1 MFEHL
6 SIKMKKMKFFNWT
19 NIRLMLMIA
28 VVIFLY
34 SFTSYR
40 NEHRKIR
47 KTEVVFVGE
56 NTLFLKSEMVNKLL
70 IEKNQDLK
78 TINKVDLDLMKLE
91 ASINKQEMIQ
101 KADVFVSVDGVL
113 KAVVKQKT
121 PVGRVFDEAGSFY
134 IDYEGNKMPLSDNY
148 TARVPLL
155 SGEIT
160 VVKKEKLSEVL
171 RMINEDEFLKKNIIG
186 VQVLPNGSLVMANR
200 NYDFQIDFG
209 RTINIEKKFKN
220 YKAFFQKAVSDST
233 LNKYK
238 RINLKFTKQV
248 VCIK

>member
-1 MFEHL
+1 
-6 SIKMKKMKFFNWT
+6 MKIFNWA
-19 NIRLMLMIA
+19 NIRLTLMILL
-28 VVIFLY
+28 VIFLY
-34 SFTSYR
+34 SFTSYK

-47 KTEVVFVGE
+47 KTEVIFVGE
-56 NTLFLKSEMVNKLL
+56 NTLFLKEEMVNKLL
-70 IEKNQDLK
+70 IEKNSDSK
-78 TINKVDLDLMKLE
+78 TIHKVDLDLKKLE
-91 ASINKQEMIQ
+91 LSINKQQMIQ

-121 PVGRVFDEAGSFY
+121 PVGRVFDETGSFY
-134 IDYEGNKMPLSDNY
+134 IDNEGNRMPLSDNY

-155 SGEIT
+155 SGETT

-186 VQVLPNGSLVMANR
+186 VQVLPNGNLVMASR
-200 NYDFQIDFG
+200 NYDYKIDFG
-209 RTINIEKKFKN
+209 KTINIEKKFKN

>member
-1 MFEHL
+1 M
-6 SIKMKKMKFFNWT
+6 
-19 NIRLMLMIA
+19 
-28 VVIFLY
+28 
-34 SFTSYR
+34 
-40 NEHRKIR
+40 
-47 KTEVVFVGE
+47 
-56 NTLFLKSEMVNKLL
+56 
-70 IEKNQDLK
+70 
-78 TINKVDLDLMKLE
+78 
-91 ASINKQEMIQ
+91 SINKQKMIQ
-101 KADVFVSVDGVL
+101 KVNVFVSVDGVL

-121 PVGRVFDEAGSFY
+121 PIGRVFDEAGSFY

-186 VQVLPNGSLVMANR
+186 VQVLTNGSLIMANR

-220 YKAFFQKAVSDST
+220 YKAFFQKAVLDST
-233 LNKYK
+233 LKKYK
-238 RINLKFTKQV
+238 KINLKFTKQV

>member
-1 MFEHL
+1 
-6 SIKMKKMKFFNWT
+6 MKYFTWT
-19 NIRLMLMIA
+19 NTRLVMMIIA
-28 VVIFLY
+28 LIGLF
-34 SFTSYR
+34 SFTSQR
-40 NEHRKIR
+40 NGMCKIR
-47 KTEVVFVGE
+47 KTEVVFVGQ
-56 NTLFLKSEMVNKLL
+56 NILFLNPETVNKLL
-70 IEKNQDLK
+70 IEKNKDLK
-78 TINKVDLDLMKLE
+78 TINKVDLDLKKLE
-91 ASINKQEMIQ
+91 MSINKLKMIQ
-101 KADVFVSVDGVL
+101 KGNVFVSVDGVL

-121 PVGRVFDEAGSFY
+121 PLGRVFDEAGSFY

-186 VQVLPNGSLVMANR
+186 VQVLTNGSLIMANR

-233 LNKYK
+233 LKKYK

>member
-1 MFEHL
+1 
-6 SIKMKKMKFFNWT
+6 MKIFTWT
-19 NIRLMLMIA
+19 NIRLLLMIM

-47 KTEVVFVGE
+47 KTEVIFVGE
-56 NTLFLKSEMVNKLL
+56 NTLFLKPEMVNKLL

-78 TINKVDLDLMKLE
+78 TINKVDLDLKKLE
-91 ASINKQEMIQ
+91 ASICKQQMIQ

-121 PVGRVFDEAGSFY
+121 PIGRVFDETGSFY
-134 IDYEGNKMPLSDNY
+134 IDYEGNRMPLSDNY

-155 SGEIT
+155 SGEII

-186 VQVLPNGSLVMANR
+186 VQVLPNGNLVMANR

-209 RTINIEKKFKN
+209 QTINIEKKFRN

>member
-1 MFEHL
+1 
-6 SIKMKKMKFFNWT
+6 MKIFTWI
-19 NIRLMLMIA
+19 NIRLALMIII
-28 VVIFLY
+28 VISLF

-40 NEHRKIR
+40 NEHRKIV

-56 NTLFLKSEMVNKLL
+56 NKLFLKEETVNKLL
-70 IEKNQDLK
+70 IEKNQDIK
-78 TINKVDLDLMKLE
+78 TLNKVDLDLKRLE
-91 ASINKQEMIQ
+91 NSISKQKMVQ
-101 KADVFVSVDGVL
+101 KVDVFVSVDGIL

-121 PVGRVFDEAGSFY
+121 PVGRVFDETGSFY
-134 IDYEGNKMPLSDNY
+134 IDCEGNKMPLSDNY
-148 TARVPLL
+148 TARVPLV
-155 SGEIT
+155 SGEIN

-171 RMINEDEFLKKNIIG
+171 KMIDKDEFLKKNIIG
-186 VQVLPNGSLVMANR
+186 VQVLPNASLIMANR

-209 RTINIEKKFKN
+209 RTINIEKKFRN

>member
-1 MFEHL
+1 
-6 SIKMKKMKFFNWT
+6 MKIFTWT
-19 NIRLMLMIA
+19 NIRLVLMIM

-40 NEHRKIR
+40 NEHRKIK
-47 KTEVVFVGE
+47 KTEVIFIGE
-56 NTLFLKSEMVNKLL
+56 NQLFLKEEMVNKLL

-78 TINKVDLDLMKLE
+78 TINKVDLDLKELE
-91 ASINKQEMIQ
+91 NSIAKQKMIQ
-101 KADVFVSVDGVL
+101 KVDVFVSVDGIL

-121 PVGRVFDEAGSFY
+121 PVGRVFDGTGSFY
-134 IDYEGNKMPLSDNY
+134 IDYEGNRMPLSDNY
-148 TARVPLL
+148 TARVPLV
-155 SGEIT
+155 SGEIN

-171 RMINEDEFLKKNIIG
+171 KTIDKDEFLKKNIIG
-186 VQVLPNGSLVMANR
+186 VQVLPDGSLIMANR
-200 NYDFQIDFG
+200 NYDYQIDFG
-209 RTINIEKKFKN
+209 RTINIEKKFRN

-233 LNKYK
+233 LNKYR

>member
-1 MFEHL
+1 M
-6 SIKMKKMKFFNWT
+6 I
-19 NIRLMLMIA
+19 IA
-28 VVIFLY
+28 VVGLF
-34 SFTSYR
+34 SFTSHR
-40 NEHRKIR
+40 NGMRKIR
-47 KTEVVFVGE
+47 KTEVIFVGK
-56 NTLFLKSEMVNKLL
+56 NTLFMRPETVNKLL
-70 IEKNQDLK
+70 IEKNKDLK
-78 TINKVDLDLMKLE
+78 TINKVDLDLKKLE
-91 ASINKQEMIQ
+91 MSINKQKMIQ
-101 KADVFVSVDGVL
+101 KGDVFVSVDGVL

-186 VQVLPNGSLVMANR
+186 VQVLTNGSLIMANR

-220 YKAFFQKAVSDST
+220 YKSFFQKAVLDST
-233 LNKYK
+233 LKKYK
-238 RINLKFTKQV
+238 KINLKFTKQV

>member
-1 MFEHL
+1 
-6 SIKMKKMKFFNWT
+6 MKIFNWT
-19 NIRLMLMIA
+19 NIRLMLMIIL
-28 VVIFLY
+28 VISMF

-40 NEHRKIR
+40 NEHRKIK

-56 NTLFLKSEMVNKLL
+56 NTLFLEAETVNKLL

-78 TINKVDLDLMKLE
+78 TFNKLDLDLKKLE
-91 ASINKQEMIQ
+91 SSINKQKMVE

-113 KAVVKQKT
+113 KAEVKQKT
-121 PVGRVFDEAGSFY
+121 PLGRVFDETGSFY
-134 IDYEGNKMPLSDNY
+134 IDYEGNRMPLSDNY
-148 TARVPLL
+148 TARVPLV
-155 SGEIT
+155 SGGIT

-171 RMINEDEFLKKNIIG
+171 RAIAEDEFLKKNIIG

-200 NYDFQIDFG
+200 NYDYKIDFG
-209 RTINIEKKFKN
+209 RTINIDKKFNN